1 MSETIVGWDNDT
13 QVSLSSAWED
23 FRRMKI
29 GYARCSLADDR
40 QTLDHQIDALIAV
53 GVDPRHIFQDR
64 ASGARDDRPGLKACL
79 EFLKRGDQLVSVR
92 LDRIGRSLPHLLK
105 TVEDLRERGVILV
118 SLGESIDT
126 SSASG
131 ELTANLFMSLAQYER
146 SLLKERVVQGV
157 RAAQRRG
164 RFGGRPR
171 RMSQDA
177 VDAARGL
184 LAQGMAV
191 AAVAR
196 ALGVPRTTLIDSL
209 SRSISDRQ
217 VQAA

>member
-1 MSETIVGWDNDT
+1 M
-13 QVSLSSAWED
+13 L
-23 FRRMKI
+23 I

-40 QTLDHQIDALIAV
+40 QTLDHQIDALTAA
-53 GVDPRHIFQDR
+53 GVDRRHIFQDR

-79 EFLKRGDQLVSVR
+79 EFLKSGDQLVCVR

-105 TVEDLRERGVILV
+105 TVEHLRERGVILR
-118 SLGESIDT
+118 SLGEAIDT

-146 SLLKERVVQGV
+146 SLIKERVAQGV
-157 RAAQRRG
+157 QAARRRG

-171 RMSQDA
+171 RMSQEA
-177 VDAARGL
+177 IDAARGL
-184 LAQGMAV
+184 LAQEMSV
-191 AAVAR
+191 SAVAR

-209 SRSISDRQ
+209 NRLTDHQRLE
-217 VQAA
+217 AAA

>member
-1 MSETIVGWDNDT
+1 
-13 QVSLSSAWED
+13 
-23 FRRMKI
+23 MKI
-29 GYARCSLADDR
+29 GYVRCSLADDR
-40 QTLDHQIDALIAV
+40 QTLDHQIDALTAA

-79 EFLKRGDQLVSVR
+79 EFLKSGDQLFCVR
-92 LDRIGRSLPHLLK
+92 LDRIGRSLPHLLR
-105 TVEDLRERGVILV
+105 TVEHLRERGVILV

-157 RAAQRRG
+157 RAARRRG

-171 RMSQDA
+171 RMSQESI
-177 VDAARGL
+177 DAARGL
-184 LAQGMAV
+184 LDQDMSV

-209 SRSISDRQ
+209 ARSAET
-217 VQAA
+217 VKAEAA